1 MIATIRRLL
10 GLKPAVDLGKL
21 IAEGAKII
29 DVRSPGEFAGGHIKS
44 SVNIPLGSPEKSFSK
59 FKKDDVIITC
69 CASGMRSASAKSILK
84 SKGYTQVYNGGSWQS
99 LKKYAQ

>member
-99 LKKYAQ
+99 LKKYVQ